1 MLQRE
6 TLGRLAWVGWEVVR
20 GLGGW
25 AKVEGGALM
34 ARWALAQVEAV
45 TEGKVTAVE
54 MPLG

>member
-6 TLGRLAWVGWEVVR
+6 TLGRLAWVGLEVVR
-20 GLGGW
+20 GLGVW
-25 AKVEGGALM
+25 AKVEGGALL
-34 ARWALAQVEAV
+34 AGWALAQVEPV